1 MDGAG
6 SGDVGMTVRMVA
18 EKFRKLKTAYDA
30 KDDMAAEDVLDEVK
44 QKIIF
49 FPTFLNVSTPSP
61 TRAQEILLVREIF
74 EHGLLLSARK
84 KDVEEMERYFNL
96 LRTYYD
102 DVEPSVVPESSVMHL
117 IVGLNLMRLLV
128 CHKIAEFHTELE
140 RIPADHQRNQY
151 LRLCSK
157 KDVEEMERYFNLLR
171 TYYDDVE
178 PSVVPESSVMHLI
191 VGLNLMRLLVCHKIA
206 EFHTELERIPAD
218 HQRNQYL
225 RFAMQM
231 ERYLMEGS
239 YNKLLHARG
248 QAPSNEYVS
257 VVELLEGTVRAEVS
271 RCMPAAYSSISVQE
285 ASATLMIKSE
295 SDVRLIAE
303 RNGWKTSADGVQF
316 EFSRDVDAS
325 KRELPF
331 MQVLQQQIAFAAD
344 LQRVV

>member
-6 SGDVGMTVRMVA
+6 SGEVGMTVRMVA

-30 KDDMAAEDVLDEVK
+30 KDDIAAEEVLDEVK

-49 FPTFLNVSTPSP
+49 FPTFLNVFTPSP

-151 LRLCSK
+151 LR
-157 KDVEEMERYFNLLR
+157 
-171 TYYDDVE
+171 
-178 PSVVPESSVMHLI
+178 
-191 VGLNLMRLLVCHKIA
+191 
-206 EFHTELERIPAD
+206 
-218 HQRNQYL
+218 
-225 RFAMQM
+225 FAMQM
-231 ERYLMEGS
+231 ERFLMEGS

-295 SDVRLIAE
+295 NDVRLIGE
-303 RNGWKTSADGVQF
+303 RNGWKTSADGVRF

-331 MQVLQQQIAFAAD
+331 MQVLEQQIAFAAD